1 MASITTVMADYFGR
15 GFSDSYVTT
24 SSPCEDGYIYIPV
37 AFVIMLYLVYL
48 VECWHCHTRLELKH
62 KVDVNT
68 VYDKISKMRD
78 AMPIIWWKAVCYH
91 YVRKTRH
98 VTRYRNG
105 DSFTSTQV
113 YYERVNTHTAGSAFN
128 FSQCGVKDISSNLIG
143 LENYS
148 ATKIRFSKGYSF
160 VGIDAEYEFEE
171 QRNRFFRENER
182 RDDYIETREGMDLL
196 NVNFKEYMITFADP
210 DNLPWYVSHIVF
222 WIASFLL
229 MSWPLR
235 VIIEFKTA
243 YVHYHVHKIFG
254 TNYLDPAHSVSGGMT
269 RANTMGSAE
278 LDVMIQN
285 NFIVPSYSEALLM
298 NCGRTID
305 IPDANGNVTSSK
317 YGATRSL
324 TFTSLSSITN
334 DKDSLQNHRCRLQG
348 NPFQRCNSYSIVNG
362 GLVIQNDMQFS
373 DRYANSPRR
382 KPRRLFVV
390 SRRNDDQPFSTSS
403 PNSPSDAVVFINQRT
418 QIARM
423 LRHDCNSMRGVDS
436 SVVSTTASNR
446 SLYRDLGSNSEFPQ
460 SPTDRTQIGES
471 PPSYHLA
478 LNMQR
483 PQNSRH
489 NESGFRTVVS
499 TERDS
504 LNPGH
509 SNSTNYH
516 TIMETSL

>member
-1 MASITTVMADYFGR
+1 MATITSFSIRYYGR
-15 GFSDSYVTT
+15 SSSDSYVNK

-68 VYDKISKMRD
+68 VYEKISKMRE
-78 AMPIIWWKAVCYH
+78 ALPIIWWKALCYH

-105 DSFTSTQV
+105 DAFTSTQV

-128 FSQCGVKDISSNLIG
+128 FSQCGVKDLSSCLSG

-196 NVNFKEYMITFADP
+196 NINFKEYMIAFADP

-243 YVHYHVHKIFG
+243 YVHYHVHKLFG
-254 TNYLDPAHSVSGGMT
+254 TNYVDGGQSVSGEMT

-278 LDVMIQN
+278 LELIIQN
-285 NFIVPSYSEALLM
+285 NYIVPSYSEALLM
-298 NCGRTID
+298 NCGRSIEF
-305 IPDANGNVTSSK
+305 PDANGNVTSPK
-317 YGATRSL
+317 YGATRSV
-324 TFTSLSSITN
+324 TFSSLSSMDA
-334 DKDSLQNHRCRLQG
+334 DKEYFQRQRNGFQF

-362 GLVIQNDMQFS
+362 GLVIRNDMQLS
-373 DRYANSPRR
+373 DNYANSGSPRR
-382 KPRRLFVV
+382 KNRRLFLL
-390 SRRNDDQPFSTSS
+390 SRRGNGEVPSSSS
-403 PNSPSDAVVFINQRT
+403 PSSPSDGVVFLNQRT
-418 QIARM
+418 QVARM
-423 LRHDCNSMRGVDS
+423 LRPPNTTNNASELLPRRTFSPFCHSVLFRRKAYKAGTDSRCRVTAGLSSGTEHAKAKIRKHRTFHDVRNLSQ
-436 SVVSTTASNR
+436 NR
-446 SLYRDLGSNSEFPQ
+446 SLYREGFP
-460 SPTDRTQIGES
+460 
-471 PPSYHLA
+471 
-478 LNMQR
+478 
-483 PQNSRH
+483 
-489 NESGFRTVVS
+489 
-499 TERDS
+499 
-504 LNPGH
+504 
-509 SNSTNYH
+509 
-516 TIMETSL
+516 